1 MSLWDCVE
9 WQLAACD
16 QGLNEAQLKM
26 LKAQVFIALISMK
39 INLWILWMPR
49 HRLVLIFMNIISG
62 P

>member
-1 MSLWDCVE
+1 ME

-39 INLWILWMPR
+39 INLWRLWMPR

>member
-1 MSLWDCVE
+1 ME